1 MKKAISVLAVLLL
14 SAALFTGCDNGNG
27 NVSSAPGVSDI
38 IPDVSSMIPSEPI
51 ESRVESGEVSSHVDD
66 KTSSVVSGV
75 NSHVASGEESPA
87 ASE

>member
-27 NVSSAPGVSDI
+27 NVSSAPGTSSVM
-38 IPDVSSMIPSEPI
+38 PEVSSMLPSESL
-51 ESRVESGEVSSHVDD
+51 ESRMESGEVSSHVNDE
-66 KTSSVVSGV
+66 TSSVVSGE